1 MTLWTGRLDS
11 AYAPGVSAPAVF
23 GMTAFQLE
31 CIVQAV
37 LHTANINSVSIVEM
51 NPQYDVDNRTNY
63 A

>member
-1 MTLWTGRLDS
+1 MTLWNGRLDS

-23 GMTAFQLE
+23 GMTPFQLE
-31 CIVQAV
+31 YIVQAV
-37 LHTANINSVSIVEM
+37 LHTTNINSVSIVEM